1 VVQGSLGGTS
11 GQSSNEP
18 MEEATEEPMEEP
30 MDFVHFLGRR
40 LNVGPEEAA
49 RKLERA
55 VINYQPKRSQHQKRT
70 SK

>member
-1 VVQGSLGGTS
+1 VVQGSRGGTS

-18 MEEATEEPMEEP
+18 MEEATEEP

-55 VINYQPKRSQHQKRT
+55 VINYQPKRSQHQKQT